1 MKILT
6 TNFLK
11 CAVKACDK
19 SNDNFPLRYSYA
31 DCKLQ
36 QDTSIEFNEE
46 FLLNIM
52 DRIDWDAVLS
62 VAQDLGNSNLPRD
75 KPQMD
80 QEQGLGEDDLAVL
93 RDLHVL
99 LIQTSIT
106 EGSMTCRN
114 CGHVYYIKNGIP
126 NMLLPP
132 HLA

>member
-19 SNDNFPLRYSYA
+19 SNDNFPLRYSGSE
-31 DCKLQ
+31 CELV
-36 QDTSIEFNEE
+36 QDPSIEFNEE
-46 FLLNIM
+46 FMTNIM

-62 VAQDLGNSNLPRD
+62 VAGDLGNTNLPST
-75 KPQMD
+75 KPLLNTA
-80 QEQGLGEDDLAVL
+80 EQLSEDDLAVL

-99 LIQTSIT
+99 LVQTSIK
-106 EGSMTCRN
+106 EGTMTCRN
-114 CGHVYYIKNGIP
+114 CGHVYYIKNSIP
-126 NMLLPP
+126 NLLLPP